1 MKRTLVI
8 DYNKLLLQ
16 SLKDRH
22 IIVKTDTLEQIES
35 QYSESQRNNIVMA
48 MWVSLPFTSISNIEF
63 KQEWAQIPI
72 IIYAYNIGNYGLLF
86 SKVDIIRSL
95 NIRLYL
101 SNESETVFTDLKI
114 MSSLGV
120 NCGLYM
126 KQGIKMNDDSFLD
139 LASYY
144 FMSPVAHATIEPFA
158 FILRHLTVEKNE
170 GFENVYFQNSL
181 YFANVN
187 SNTDLE
193 KLDLDDDERFS
204 VKLQDYYKHFIE
216 LDACSKCV
224 AFKICNRKM
233 MSQLD
238 NCQTTMAEVYE
249 YAELRNEMNRQ
260 IEPQSVCLL

>member
-1 MKRTLVI
+1 MKRTIII
-8 DYNKLLLQ
+8 DYNKHLLQ
-16 SLKDRH
+16 TLKNRH

-35 QYSESQRNNIVMA
+35 QYSESQRNNNVMA
-48 MWVSLPFTSISNIEF
+48 MLVSLPFASISNIDF
-63 KQEWAQIPI
+63 KKEWAQIPI
-72 IIYAYNIGNYGLLF
+72 IIYAYNIGNYGLFL
-86 SKVDIIRSL
+86 SKVDIIHSL

-114 MSSLGV
+114 LSSLGI
-120 NCGLYM
+120 NCGLDL
-126 KQGIKMNDDSFLD
+126 KQGIKMNDETFLD

-158 FILRHLTVEKNE
+158 FILRHLIVEKNE
-170 GFENVYFQNSL
+170 GFENVYFQNPL
-181 YFANVN
+181 NYVYVD

-193 KLDLDDDERFS
+193 KLDLDDDERFTIM
-204 VKLQDYYKHFIE
+204 LQDYYKHFIE
-216 LDACSKCV
+216 LDTCSKCA

-238 NCQTTMAEVYE
+238 NCQETMAEVYE

-260 IEPQSVCLL
+260 IEPQSVCQL